1 MSSHRYRTTTGLL
14 CLLVV
19 AAFTVSVGWGAVS
32 VPPAQVAAVFM
43 NKVGIDT
50 NIQVSPLQANVL
62 WSIRVP
68 RVLMSLIVG
77 GALAV
82 SGMVL
87 QGVFR
92 NPLAEPS
99 LLGVTGGAVVGAM
112 VAIIVGSG
120 SGVLADV
127 VKGAGIWSQPIAG
140 FIGALVVSLALYA
153 FFQREPRRDVTTFLL
168 TGVIA
173 NVILGALITLLP
185 SVFRD
190 AGLGETTF
198 WTMGGLGGTLWP
210 AVHIAAPLS
219 VGATALLWSMASR
232 LNVLSLGDA
241 DAEYLG
247 VDTRALR
254 LQSIVLVS
262 LVTGAAVAF
271 AGVIAFV
278 GLVVPHALRLII
290 GPDHRRLLPTVAL
303 GGALMVCVADL
314 VARTAVSP
322 TELPIGVLTTL
333 IGGPLFFWLL
343 HRART
348 QGSWS

>member
-1 MSSHRYRTTTGLL
+1 MSTRRYRAVTGLL
-14 CLLVV
+14 CLLVIG
-19 AAFTVSVGWGAVS
+19 AFTVSVGWGAVS
-32 VPPAQVAAVFM
+32 IAPAQVAAVFL
-43 NKVGIDT
+43 NKAGINT
-50 NIQVSPLQANVL
+50 PIEVSPLQANVL

-82 SGMVL
+82 SGVVL

-99 LLGVTGGAVVGAM
+99 LLGITGGAVVGAM
-112 VAIIVGSG
+112 AATIVASG
-120 SGVLADV
+120 AG
-127 VKGAGIWSQPIAG
+127 GAGIVSVWTLPVAG
-140 FIGALVVSLALYA
+140 FVGAVAVSFGLYS
-153 FFQREPRRDVTTFLL
+153 FFQQQSRHDVMTFLL

-173 NVILGALITLLP
+173 NVVLGALITSLP
-185 SVFRD
+185 SIFRD
-190 AGLGETTF
+190 SGLGDTTF
-198 WTMGGLGGTLWP
+198 WTMGSLGGTLWP
-210 AVHIAAPLS
+210 AVHIAAPISL
-219 VGATALLWSMASR
+219 GAAALLWRMAPA

-241 DAEYLG
+241 DAAYLG

-254 LQSIVLVS
+254 LRSIVLVA

-278 GLVVPHALRLII
+278 GLVVPHALRLAI
-290 GPDHRRLLPTVAL
+290 GPDHRQLLPASAL
-303 GGALMVCVADL
+303 GGALMVCIGDL
-314 VARTAVSP
+314 LARTVVAP

-333 IGGPLFFWLL
+333 VGGPLFFWLL

-348 QGSWS
+348 QGRWT